1 MKHSP
6 STPMP
11 ENAAE
16 DTRPH
21 VISLCG
27 TYLKAEMQSI
37 YRQIIGL
44 LRVRTT
50 VYAQWVENAEMFPF
64 EPLVRLTKLHHRPK
78 GNFILRFWYKY
89 IIRQWPPPVQ
99 INKYIGPCYPWDIVD
114 QLKLHQPNL
123 VHAYYG
129 HKAITYLPM
138 LREWGG
144 PWVVSFHGV
153 DVSTKLHEKG
163 EESTGTL
170 QEVFQEAELVMAR
183 SESLLLR
190 LKELGCPADKLR
202 LNRTPIPMQHLQASV
217 RTPPPDG
224 EWRIVQACRL
234 IPKKGILTAIKA
246 MEQVL
251 SVWPKAQFRICGTG
265 PQEMKLRE
273 AIEQRGLG
281 DRVLLLGWLSQEQL
295 LAEYERAHLFLHPSE
310 VTKDSDQEGIPNS
323 MLEAMATGLPV
334 VATQHGGIPEAVTH
348 GEDGLLVPEKSPDA
362 LAAALLAL
370 LNDPQTLASLSQ
382 RAAASVRERFEAA
395 RQVHALEDVYLEA
408 IVRFNSR
415 RTESPAA

>member
-1 MKHSP
+1 MLEESP
-6 STPMP
+6 ADS
-11 ENAAE
+11 
-16 DTRPH
+16 RPH

-37 YRQIIGL
+37 YRQIAGL
-44 LRVRTT
+44 SRVRTT
-50 VYAQWVENAEMFPF
+50 VYAQWVENESMFPF
-64 EPLVRLTKLHHRPK
+64 QPLVRLTKLHHRPK

-89 IIRQWPPPVQ
+89 VVRQWPPPVQ
-99 INKYIGPCYPWDIVD
+99 INKYTGPCHPWDIVD
-114 QLKLHQPNL
+114 KLKIHQPDL

-138 LREWGG
+138 LQEWGG

-163 EESTGTL
+163 EETTGTL
-170 QEVFQEAELVMAR
+170 QDVFQKAELVMAR
-183 SESLLLR
+183 SDSLLQR
-190 LKELGCPADKLR
+190 LKDLGCPEEKLR
-202 LNRTPIPMQHLQASV
+202 LNRTPIPMDHLQPAV

-246 MEQVL
+246 MEKVIAT
-251 SVWPKAQFRICGTG
+251 WPKAQFLICGTG
-265 PQEMKLRE
+265 PQEAKLRE
-273 AIEQRGLG
+273 VIEQRELSQHIK
-281 DRVLLLGWLSQEQL
+281 LLGWLSQEQL
-295 LAEYERAHLFLHPSE
+295 IEIYHQAHLFLHPSE

-348 GEDGLLVPEKSPDA
+348 AHDGLLVPEKDPGA
-362 LAAALLAL
+362 LADAVLSLLHDPALLAEC
-370 LNDPQTLASLSQ
+370 S
-382 RAAASVRERFEAA
+382 RHAAASVRQRFEAA
-395 RQVHALEDVYLEA
+395 RQVRALEDIYLEA
-408 IVRFNSR
+408 IQRHQQ
-415 RTESPAA
+415 RTTTAARSS